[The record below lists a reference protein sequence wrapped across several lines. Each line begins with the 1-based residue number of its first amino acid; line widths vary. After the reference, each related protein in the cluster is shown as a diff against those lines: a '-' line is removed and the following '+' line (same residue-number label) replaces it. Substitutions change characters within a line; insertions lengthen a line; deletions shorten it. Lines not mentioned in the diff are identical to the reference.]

1 MGSAKL
7 GRMRVRTL
15 ILAPG
20 SLHGLWWLVV
30 SLRAAT
36 GSVLNPFEF
45 EPFTLTIVLQQITP
59 KKTTKSKF
67 CIATSYA
74 GLISV
79 LGITSIIATKVP
91 Y

>member
-45 EPFTLTIVLQQITP
+45 ESSTLTIELQQITP
-59 KKTTKSKF
+59 KKTTKAKF
-67 CIATSYA
+67 YGATPCA
-74 GLISV
+74 GLIFA
-79 LGITSIIATKVP
+79 LGLASIIVTKVP